1 MFTINEDHILY
12 GSWDIKAWRRVFLS
26 FWAIFCPLTLL
37 TTKKSKFQN
46 NEKKT
51 KKPGDISILHS
62 YSTNDDHMIYRPSE
76 MKCDWQKFLSIWTI
90 FCPYNPENQNFEKM
104 KNKKQKNPG
113 IIRILQLYSTNDDH
127 MIYCSSEVKCDW
139 HNFLAIWTFFC
150 PYNPENQ
157 NFEKMRKSP

>member
-1 MFTINEDHILY
+1 MKESLFVIL
-12 GSWDIKAWRRVFLS
+12 GHFL
-26 FWAIFCPLTLL
+26 PPDPP
-37 TTKKSKFQN
+37 N
-46 NEKKT
+46 N
-51 KKPGDISILHS
+51 
-62 YSTNDDHMIYRPSE
+62 
-76 MKCDWQKFLSIWTI
+76 QK
-90 FCPYNPENQNFEKM
+90 NQNFKIMKKKQQKNLEILAFYTRILQMMIIWYIVPQKWSVTDRNFYQFGPFFALTTQKIKILKKWKT
-104 KNKKQKNPG
+104 KNKKNPG